1 MTEHDSNQAP
11 LMLSVSGARGIVGES
26 MTPDVARR
34 LAAIWGSHLA
44 STIDGTARVVL
55 GRDSRPS
62 GPMLADAAAEGLAG
76 AGCEVVRLGIVTTP
90 TAGVMIGA
98 MRAAGG
104 IMITASHNPT
114 PWNGLKLLD
123 GNGTAPPAETASGI
137 IERFKSDESIPT
149 TDAAI
154 EVSTETRGH
163 DTHVAKVLGQI
174 DPVPIRSCGFKVVL
188 DSVNGAGGPAG
199 SQLLNHLGCRLHHV
213 NAETDGNFAHPP
225 EPKEEN
231 LRELCEVVKAT
242 GSVVGFAQDP
252 DADRLAIVD
261 DRGRYIGEEYTL
273 ALAAQSWL
281 ALNPGSPVVANLST
295 SRLIDGIAEKFGSTV
310 HRSPVGEANVAQV
323 MRANDAMLGGEGNGG
338 VMLPAVTWIRDSLT
352 AMSLVLQLM
361 ARESRPLSTIVDEMP
376 SYAMIKQTITLEGAD
391 ASQKL
396 ALSMSSLQSHYE
408 QQSDAKVSTMDG
420 VRIDLPSG
428 WMHLRPS
435 NTEPI
440 ARLIVESADGEAAEA
455 LAAEARQAAGL

>member
-1 MTEHDSNQAP
+1 MSEHDSNQAP

-26 MTPDVARR
+26 MTPEVARR
-34 LAAIWGSHLA
+34 LAAIWGSHLV
-44 STIDGTARVVL
+44 SMIDGTARVVL

-62 GPMLADAAAEGLAG
+62 GPMLADAAAEGLAA
-76 AGCEVVRLGIVTTP
+76 AGCEVIRLGIVTTP

-137 IERFKSDESIPT
+137 IERFKSDESMPPT
-149 TDAAI
+149 AGDLEI
-154 EVSTETRGH
+154 SNETRGH

-199 SQLLNHLGCRLHHV
+199 AQLLNHLGCQLHHV
-213 NAETDGNFAHPP
+213 NAEADGNFAHPP

-231 LRELCEVVKAT
+231 LQELCEVVKAT
-242 GSVVGFAQDP
+242 GAVVGFAQDP

-295 SRLIDGIAEKFGSTV
+295 SRLIDGVAEAFGSSV

-323 MRANDAMLGGEGNGG
+323 MRANDALFGGEGNGG

-352 AMSLVLQLM
+352 AMGLVLQLM
-361 ARESRPLSTIVDEMP
+361 ARESRPLSEIVDDMP
-376 SYAMIKQTITLEGAD
+376 SYAMIKQTITLEGSD
-391 ASQKL
+391 ASEKL
-396 ALSMSSLQSHYE
+396 AASMASLQSHYE
-408 QQSDAKVSTMDG
+408 QQPDASVSTMDG

-440 ARLIVESADGEAAEA
+440 ARLIVESADAEAAEA
-455 LAAEARQAAGL
+455 LAGEARRSAGL

>member
-1 MTEHDSNQAP
+1 MTAPDPNQAP
-11 LMLSVSGARGIVGES
+11 LMLSVSGARGIVGAS
-26 MTPDVARR
+26 MTADVARR

-44 STIDGTARVVL
+44 ATANGTPRVVL

-62 GPMLADAAAEGLAG
+62 GSMLAEAAAQGLAG

-123 GNGTAPPAETASGI
+123 GNGTAPPADTASSI
-137 IERFKSDESIPT
+137 IERYRSDEAIPT
-149 TDAAI
+149 SDALPTI
-154 EVSTETRGH
+154 STETRGH

-174 DPVPIRSCGFKVVL
+174 DPVPIQACGFKVVL

-199 SQLLNHLGCRLHHV
+199 SQLLNLLGCDLHHV
-213 NAETDGNFAHPP
+213 NAETNGHFAHPP

-231 LRELCEVVKAT
+231 LRDLCEVVKTT

-261 DRGRYIGEEYTL
+261 DLGRYIGEEYTL
-273 ALAAQSWL
+273 ALAAKSWL

-295 SRLIDGIAEKFGSTV
+295 SRLIDGIADQFGSIV

-323 MRANDAMLGGEGNGG
+323 MRSNDARLGGEGNGG

-361 ARESRPLSTIVDEMP
+361 ARESRPLSAIVDDMP

-391 ASQKL
+391 ASEKL
-396 ALSMSSLQSHYE
+396 AASMDLLQSHYE
-408 QQSDAKVSTMDG
+408 RQTDADVSTVDG

-440 ARLIVESADGEAAEA
+440 ARLIVESASEEAAEA
-455 LAAEARQAAGL
+455 LARDARQAADL

>member
-1 MTEHDSNQAP
+1 MTDSTPNSAP
-11 LMLSVSGARGIVGES
+11 LMLSVSGARGIVGAS
-26 MTPDVARR
+26 MTEDVARR

-44 STIDGTARVVL
+44 ASTTGSPRVVL

-62 GPMLADAAAEGLAG
+62 GSMLAEAAAEGLVG

-98 MRAAGG
+98 MRATGG

-123 GNGTAPPAETASGI
+123 GNGTAPPASTASEI
-137 IERFKSDESIPT
+137 IERFKSDDPIPSSDVT
-149 TDAAI
+149 PA
-154 EVSTETRGH
+154 VLSETRGH

-174 DPVPIRSCGFKVVL
+174 DPVPIRSCAFKVVL

-199 SQLLNHLGCRLHHV
+199 SQLLGHLGCQLHHV
-213 NAETDGNFAHPP
+213 NAETDGLFAHPP

-231 LRELCEVVKAT
+231 LLELCEVVKTT
-242 GSVVGFAQDP
+242 GAVVGFAQDP

-261 DRGRYIGEEYTL
+261 ELGRYIGEEYTL
-273 ALAAQSWL
+273 ALAARSWL

-295 SRLIDGIAEKFGSTV
+295 SRLIDDVAAQFGSVV

-323 MRANDAMLGGEGNGG
+323 MRSNDAMFGGEGNGG

-361 ARESRPLSTIVDEMP
+361 ARESRALSAIVDDMP
-376 SYAMIKQTITLEGAD
+376 RYAMIKQTIMLEGSD
-391 ASQKL
+391 AARKL
-396 ALSMSSLQSHYE
+396 DESMASLESHYTA
-408 QQSDAKVSTMDG
+408 QSDARVSTVDG

-440 ARLIVESADGEAAEA
+440 ARLIVESDTEASAQALAGEA
-455 LAAEARQAAGL
+455 RRAAGL

>member
-1 MTEHDSNQAP
+1 
-11 LMLSVSGARGIVGES
+11 MLSVSGARGIVGAS
-26 MTPDVARR
+26 MTSEVARR
-34 LAAIWGSHLA
+34 LAATWGSHLA
-44 STIDGTARVVL
+44 TTVEGTPRVVL

-62 GPMLADAAAEGLAG
+62 GSMLADAAAEGLAG

-123 GNGTAPPAETASGI
+123 GNGTAPPVKIASRI
-137 IERFKSDESIPT
+137 IERFKSDEPT
-149 TDAAI
+149 VSGDAVMEI
-154 EVSTETRGH
+154 STETRGH

-174 DPVPIRSCGFKVVL
+174 DPVPIRDCGFKVVL

-199 SQLLNHLGCRLHHV
+199 SQLLNHLGCDLHHV
-213 NAETDGNFAHPP
+213 NSETDGNFAHPP

-231 LRELCEVVKAT
+231 LRDLCEIVKNT
-242 GSVVGFAQDP
+242 GAVVGFAQDP

-261 DRGRYIGEEYTL
+261 DLGRYIGEEYTL

-295 SRLIDGIAEKFGSTV
+295 SRLIDGVAENFGSIV
-310 HRSPVGEANVAQV
+310 HRSPVGEANVAQM
-323 MRANDAMLGGEGNGG
+323 MRSTGAMLGGEGNGG
-338 VMLPAVTWIRDSLT
+338 VMLPALTWIRDSLT

-376 SYAMIKQTITLEGAD
+376 SYAMIKQTITLEGENATERLT
-391 ASQKL
+391 Q
-396 ALSMSSLQSHYE
+396 SMSALESHYE
-408 QQSDAKVSTMDG
+408 QQPNALVSTVDG
-420 VRIDLPSG
+420 VRVDLPARRI
-428 WMHLRPS
+428 HLKPS
-435 NTEPI
+435 KTEPI
-440 ARLIVESADGEAAEA
+440 ARLIVEGGDRESAES
-455 LAAEARQAAGL
+455 LAIEARRAAGL